1 MPGINEQMEHGFK
14 YEPGEDLSSP
24 MLYQNVG
31 CNGLKIKFYR
41 AFQGVPDYVEEII
54 PNTKTNFSMPGKDN
68 RITSRIN

>member
-41 AFQGVPDYVEEII
+41 AF
-54 PNTKTNFSMPGKDN
+54 
-68 RITSRIN
+68 